1 MRSCNLGP
9 GRAWRHVPWALMALL
24 SAPVWAQPAAPA
36 SGANGIYTCTDDQG
50 HRLTADHPIAEC
62 SAREQRVLNHDGSL
76 RAVLPPTLTAEE
88 RAEKEAR
95 ERRAAN
101 ARAAQADAA
110 RRDRNLMQRFPD
122 EAAHQKARE
131 AALDSARAATRNSEK
146 RLRELAAE
154 RKPLATEAEFYKGRT
169 MPAALKSQ
177 LDANDAAV
185 DAQRSAMTGQQTEM
199 SRINSL
205 YDTELERLK
214 KLWAGAPPGSLGPAG
229 SPAKASPASATT
241 IR

>member
-1 MRSCNLGP
+1 MRSSNRGP
-9 GRAWRHVPWALMALL
+9 CRVLRHAPWALMAML
-24 SAPVWAQPAAPA
+24 SAPVWAQPATPA
-36 SGANGIYTCTDDQG
+36 SGASSIYTCTDDQG

-101 ARAAQADAA
+101 VRAAQADAA
-110 RRDRNLMQRFPD
+110 RRDRNLLQRFPD
-122 EAAHQKARE
+122 QASHQKARE
-131 AALDSARAATRNSEK
+131 AALDGVRAATRTSEN
-146 RLRELAAE
+146 RLRELAVE
-154 RKPLATEAEFYKGRT
+154 RRPLVTEAEFYKGRS
-169 MPAALKSQ
+169 MPATLKVQ

-185 DAQRSAMTGQQTEM
+185 DAQRSAMAGQQAEM

-214 KLWAGAPPGSLGPAG
+214 KLWAGAPPGTLGPAS
-229 SPAKASPASATT
+229 SPAKALPASATSS
-241 IR
+241 R